1 MVRRIIARMT
11 NALRFSPSL
20 LRGACA
26 LALGLG
32 CGAAAW
38 AQSQTPPPSAKPAP
52 VRTALDAPAP
62 TESQTHYV
70 LGLILGNGP
79 DYAGGDGRKTSVRP
93 AWAIQHGRFRLSTGR
108 GSTLMGHGLTKRDEG
123 ASATLAESDD
133 FNLSASLRI
142 DNGRDA
148 GDSARLVGLP
158 EVRRT
163 LRGRLG
169 ASYSLGEHWSI
180 GASWSQDLLGRD
192 GGGQLSASLGYAR
205 PLSAQTKLSWGMG
218 SSWGDGTYMRSRYGV
233 SGGLSPLPNYTP
245 ASGWYSA
252 DMGVELMTA
261 INRHW
266 VAFAGVGVSRQLG
279 EARRSPLTVEPVGYS
294 ASVGLAYRCCK

>member
-1 MVRRIIARMT
+1 MARMID
-11 NALRFSPSL
+11 ALRSSPDL

-32 CGAAAW
+32 CGAVAS
-38 AQSQTPPPSAKPAP
+38 AQSSDAKP
-52 VRTALDAPAP
+52 VTRTTLDAPAP

-79 DYAGGDGRKTSVRP
+79 DYAGGDGRKTGVRP

-108 GSTLMGHGLTKRDEG
+108 GSALMGHGLTKRDEG
-123 ASATLAESDD
+123 ASATLAESDN

-148 GDSARLVGLP
+148 GDSTRLVGLP

-169 ASYSLGEHWSI
+169 ASYSLTPNWSV

-192 GGGQLSASLGYAR
+192 GGGQFSGSLGYTR
-205 PLSAQTKLSWGMG
+205 PLSAQTKLSWGLG
-218 SSWGDGTYMRSRYGV
+218 SS
-233 SGGLSPLPNYTP
+233 
-245 ASGWYSA
+245 
-252 DMGVELMTA
+252 
-261 INRHW
+261 
-266 VAFAGVGVSRQLG
+266 
-279 EARRSPLTVEPVGYS
+279 
-294 ASVGLAYRCCK
+294 